1 MSLLETVEC
10 QSGPAG
16 VPARASVIWMHGLGA
31 DGHDFEPIVP
41 QLSLPPALAI
51 RFVFP
56 HAPMQP
62 VSINHG
68 AVMRAWYDVTF
79 DDLEGRS
86 RRADEAGVRR
96 SVEHVQSLIEREIAR
111 GIPAA
116 RIVLA
121 GFSQGGAIALATGL
135 RHPQRLAGV
144 MALST
149 YLPMPETLATEAAA
163 ANAQLPVFFA
173 HGTHDPVIPIAMARS
188 SVERLDTLGYPIEWH
203 EYPMPHSV
211 CLPEIGHLSDWLSR
225 VLATSVERR

>member
-1 MSLLETVEC
+1 MSLLETVEN

-16 VPARASVIWMHGLGA
+16 VPAQAAVIWMHGLGA
-31 DGHDFEPIVP
+31 DGHDFEPVVP
-41 QLSLPPALAI
+41 QLRLPASLAV

-96 SVEHVQSLIEREIAR
+96 SVGQVQALVEREVAR
-111 GIPAA
+111 GIPAS

-121 GFSQGGAIALATGL
+121 GFSQGGAIALATAL

-149 YLPMPETLATEAAA
+149 YLPMPETLPAEAAP
-163 ANAQLPVFFA
+163 ANALLPVFYA
-173 HGTHDPVIPIAMARS
+173 HGTHDPVIPIGMARAS
-188 SVERLDTLGYPIEWH
+188 IERLDALGYPIEWH

-211 CLPEIGHLSDWLSR
+211 CLPELEHLSAWLAR
-225 VLATSVERR
+225 VLG

>member
-1 MSLLETVEC
+1 MSLLETVEN
-10 QSGPAG
+10 QTGPAG

-31 DGHDFEPIVP
+31 DGHDFEPVVP
-41 QLSLPPALAI
+41 QLRLPATLAV

-96 SVEHVQSLIEREIAR
+96 SIDHVRALIDREVTR
-111 GIPAA
+111 GVPAS

-121 GFSQGGAIALATGL
+121 GFSQGGAIALAAAV
-135 RHPQRLAGV
+135 RHPSRLAGV

-149 YLPMPETLATEAAA
+149 YLPLAEATATEASPD
-163 ANAQLPVFFA
+163 NAQLPVFFA
-173 HGTHDPVIPIAMARS
+173 HGTHDPVIPIAMARG
-188 SVERLDTLGYPIEWH
+188 SVERLDALGYPIEWH

-211 CLPEIGHLSDWLSR
+211 CLPEVEHLSDWLSR
-225 VLATSVERR
+225 VLA